1 MVNVKPVTLYDV
13 AEYAGVSYQTV
24 SRVVNQASHVSA
36 KTREKVEAAMAQL
49 NYIPNRVAQ
58 QLAGK
63 QSLLIGVAT
72 SVCPARRRKLSRRLN
87 LAPINWVPAWW
98 CRW

>member
-36 KTREKVEAAMAQL
+36 KTREKVE
-49 NYIPNRVAQ
+49 
-58 QLAGK
+58 
-63 QSLLIGVAT
+63 
-72 SVCPARRRKLSRRLN
+72 
-87 LAPINWVPAWW
+87 
-98 CRW
+98 